1 MIYGLKATL
10 AAGVM
15 GLGTAVLPTMGAM
28 AQETFNIGVLT
39 DMTGV
44 NADATGRGSVL
55 AAKMAVEDFGGSVLG
70 RKIVILS
77 GDTQNKADISSAIAR
92 EWTDKENV
100 KAIFD
105 LPVTS
110 VALAALEVAKTKNVA
125 ILSAGAASS
134 DLTGKY
140 CSDLYAHWT
149 YDTYSLASGTARAV
163 TQEGNTDWY
172 FLTADYTFGYN
183 LERDASAAV
192 IAAGGKVIGSVKHPR
207 ETPDM
212 MSFLLQA
219 QGSGAKTIGLAN
231 STADFSLAVKQAAEL
246 GMAQSG
252 YKIAALLATITDIDG
267 LGLDVS
273 QGLVLTEAFYWD
285 FDERTREWSDR
296 FSKQMDGRRPTMIQ
310 AGVYSAVLTYL
321 KAVDAAG
328 VDGGREVLGKMRTM
342 PIDDMFARH
351 ARLREDGLM
360 LHDMYLFKVKQPA
373 QSKGRWDYYDV
384 VRTIPGDE
392 AFRPLSDSE
401 CPLVKKQ

>member
-1 MIYGLKATL
+1 MITGLRVML
-10 AAGVM
+10 AAGAT
-15 GLGTAVLPTMGAM
+15 GLGLAVLPLADAM
-28 AQETFNIGVLT
+28 AQESFTIGVLT
-39 DMTGV
+39 DMAGV

-55 AAKMAVEDFGGSVLG
+55 AAQMAVTDFGGSVLG
-70 RKIVILS
+70 RKINILS
-77 GDTQNKADISSAIAR
+77 ADTQNKADISSVVAR
-92 EWTDKENV
+92 EWIDKDNV

-125 ILSAGAASS
+125 VLSAGAASS

-140 CSDLYAHWT
+140 CSDVYAHWT

-163 TQEGNTDWY
+163 TQEDNTDWY

-183 LERDASAAV
+183 LERDATAAV
-192 IAAGGKVIGSVKHPR
+192 VAAGGKVVGSVRHPR

-212 MSFLLQA
+212 TSFLLQA

-246 GMAQSG
+246 GMPQSG

-267 LGLDVS
+267 LGLDVA

-285 FDERTREWSDR
+285 MDERTREWSDR
-296 FSKQMDGRRPTMIQ
+296 FSKVMEGRRPTMIQ
-310 AGVYSAVLTYL
+310 AGVYSAVTTYL
-321 KAVDAAG
+321 KAVEAAG
-328 VDGGREVLGKMRTM
+328 VDGGREVLAKMRTM
-342 PIDDMFARH
+342 PIEDMFARN

-360 LHDMYLFKVKQPA
+360 LHDMYLFKVKKP
-373 QSKGRWDYYDV
+373 SESTGRWDYYDV
-384 VRTIPGDE
+384 VRTIPGEE
-392 AFRPLSDSE
+392 AFRPVSQSE
-401 CPLVKKQ
+401 CPLVKK